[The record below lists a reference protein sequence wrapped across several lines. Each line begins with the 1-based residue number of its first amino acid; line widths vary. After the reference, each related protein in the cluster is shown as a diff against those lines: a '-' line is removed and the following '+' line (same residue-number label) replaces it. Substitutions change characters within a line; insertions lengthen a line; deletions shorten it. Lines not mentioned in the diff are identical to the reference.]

1 MTEYLLEVTG
11 VTHRPGGSQ
20 PAWARAGRRAGRS
33 ASAGGRVGGRAGRRA
48 SAPRAAAI
56 LHDVSMRVADGE
68 LVALAGRSGSG
79 KSTLCH
85 LIAGLDRPTEGSVA
99 VAGRPADSVRD
110 WTVVSLLPQRLAL
123 TPELTV
129 GQNASLPA
137 LLRGLPAADG
147 LLGLL
152 GLAHLAG
159 RLVTETSLGEQQR
172 TAIAR
177 TLALRPRLAVLDEP
191 TGHQDDD
198 HVERVVA
205 ALREVNNQGRAIL
218 VATHDERVLDA
229 AHRVVHLD
237 GGRVIG

>member
-11 VTHRPGGSQ
+11 VTHRPG
-20 PAWARAGRRAGRS
+20 RAGR
-33 ASAGGRVGGRAGRRA
+33 
-48 SAPRAAAI
+48 AAAV
-56 LHDVSMRVADGE
+56 LHDVSMRMAEGE

-85 LIAGLDRPTEGSVA
+85 LIAGLDRPTHGSVA
-99 VAGRPADSVRD
+99 VDGRPARSVRD
-110 WTVVSLLPQRLAL
+110 WAVVSLLPQHLAL

-137 LLRGLPAADG
+137 WLRGLPAG
-147 LLGLL
+147 TELLDLL
-152 GLAHLAG
+152 GLAHLAD

-205 ALREVNNQGRAIL
+205 ALSEINREGRAIL
-218 VATHDERVLDA
+218 VATHDERVLEA

-237 GGRVIG
+237 GGRIVG